1 MLLRGKN
8 ILVVMLAWTLAG
20 CAVQLVEENDP
31 RIEEGLS
38 DYQTALEEFQL
49 RVTDAYGRCAF
60 YRGLVGEIER
70 RDCATETSTN
80 ARSQCEMRIAEDLQ
94 SATFNRDEMCD
105 AASYQGNLEDFYF
118 PEEARLR
125 VLVTRAGIL
134 DSSGACARLS
144 RGVAR
149 LAETVTD
156 ETIREWIG
164 DFEGGD
170 SANCTALQLRRVQAN
185 HTLLRQG
192 HQRLDERDREDGSGP
207 EQAKAFLP
215 TAHETLVQSIS
226 IALFIERA
234 KRRGGE

>member
-1 MLLRGKN
+1 MPPHGKS
-8 ILVVMLAWTLAG
+8 ILVVMLAGTLAG

-38 DYQTALEEFQL
+38 EYQTALEEFRL
-49 RVTDAYGRCAF
+49 RVTDAYERCAF
-60 YRGLVGEIER
+60 YRGLVTEIER
-70 RDCATETSTN
+70 RDCTTEPS
-80 ARSQCEMRIAEDLQ
+80 ASAQCEVQVAEDLQ
-94 SATFNRDEMCD
+94 SAGFNRDEMCD
-105 AASYQGNLEDFYF
+105 SASYRGNLDGFYF

-125 VLVTRAGIL
+125 VLVTRARIL
-134 DSSGACARLS
+134 DSSGACALLS

-164 DFEGGD
+164 NFEGGN
-170 SANCTALQLRRVQAN
+170 SANCTSLQLEQLQAN
-185 HTLLRQG
+185 HDLLRQG
-192 HQRLDERDREDGSGP
+192 HQRLDERDRQDGSGP

-215 TAHETLVQSIS
+215 TAYETLVQSIS